1 MDFECNIERFSV
13 GLDFLTFENI
23 CWIDIRTLN
32 EMDHDLIGETYWH
45 WGNAVWAQGQAEA

>member
-1 MDFECNIERFSV
+1 MVIGCIIEIFSV
-13 GLDFLTFENI
+13 GSIFLTFGILSCMN
-23 CWIDIRTLN
+23 IRTLN